1 MIPTTLDTL
10 EQELISTVEYRL
22 IYGIQYPEV
31 LLKDHLIRNDEAGDT
46 KRIAVREY
54 LGDLLTMSEEII
66 YCSDLATVFNSHAES
81 FSIDVIDQ
89 LAPEIA
95 AQMREEFPDHDESFN
110 FDNDNEDGL
119 EYTDDIEEEGLSEI
133 VASKDNEEDDEL
145 TGMLIER
152 HPQVIEEDISE
163 LPYSIAL
170 LRDIDT
176 ETCSDI
182 QEKLS
187 LINHAYYLS
196 YAPVIDEDNVD
207 EPGLSEAFREAFL
220 WVESAI
226 SDLKN
231 ITKEKPDYLIRTQDS
246 FPQKTT
252 APLGA
257 HFH

>member
-54 LGDLLTMSEEII
+54 LGDFLTMSEEVV
-66 YCSDLATVFNSHAES
+66 YCSDLATIFNSHAES

-119 EYTDDIEEEGLSEI
+119 EYTDDIEE
-133 VASKDNEEDDEL
+133 DDEL
-145 TGMLIER
+145 TGMLVER

-196 YAPVIDEDNVD
+196 YAPVIDEDDAD